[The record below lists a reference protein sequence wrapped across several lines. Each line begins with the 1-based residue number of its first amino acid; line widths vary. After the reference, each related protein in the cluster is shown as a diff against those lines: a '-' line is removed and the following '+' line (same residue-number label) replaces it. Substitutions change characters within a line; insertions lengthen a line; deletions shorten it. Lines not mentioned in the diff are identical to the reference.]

1 MLRHDLADFD
11 SPYQA
16 EYCSLFPHGTLFD
29 FGGGKP
35 PDTSQYTAEAVNK
48 SNTLDQQIYNE
59 QVAREQPW
67 TTAGTGAIN
76 TLSGLLVPGA
86 SGQTA
91 LDPTN
96 TLRATPGYQWDVSQ
110 GVNAMDLSAAK
121 QGLLLSG
128 AQQKGLQA
136 FGTGLA
142 DQTYQNYLT
151 NLFGVS
157 GAGQNAVAG
166 ANAAGTNYAGQVT
179 QNNQTLAQ
187 AQAQNATNQYNA
199 KQSGYNSI
207 GSLIGMGAGILAAP
221 FTGGASLIGSG
232 ISALSG
238 LANMGGG
245 GGGGGG
251 SSLYGVSNA
260 YNPGQSFPS

>member
-1 MLRHDLADFD
+1 MGVSTVIAGVGAAAAVAGGIG
-11 SPYQA
+11 SAVSSSKGAKAQQQGGQA
-16 EYCSLFPHGTLFD
+16 ESDAANQAALL
-29 FGGGKP
+29 
-35 PDTSQYTAEAVNK
+35 QE
-48 SNTLDQQIYNE
+48 QIYKE
-59 QVAREQPW
+59 TVAREQPW
-67 TTAGTGAIN
+67 VTAGTGAIN
-76 TLSGLLVPGA
+76 TLSGLLVPDS
-86 SGQTA
+86 SGKFAT
-91 LDPTN
+91 DPTN
-96 TLRATPGYQWDVSQ
+96 ALRATPGYQWDVSQ

-157 GAGQNAVAG
+157 GAGQNAVTG
-166 ANAAGTNYAGQVT
+166 ANAAGTNYASQVT

-221 FTGGASLIGSG
+221 FTGGTSLIGSG

-238 LANMGGG
+238 LANMGG

-260 YNPGQSFPS
+260 YNPGQSFP